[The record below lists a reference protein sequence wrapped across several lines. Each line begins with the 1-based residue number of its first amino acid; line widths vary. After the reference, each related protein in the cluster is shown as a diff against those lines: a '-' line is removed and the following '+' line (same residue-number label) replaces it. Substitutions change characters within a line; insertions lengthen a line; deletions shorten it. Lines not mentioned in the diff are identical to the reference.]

1 MDAAL
6 ALKSKKH
13 DVTIVTSHHNRKH
26 CFAETNDGQLTV
38 ISIGDWLPR
47 RIFGTA
53 FCMTIRMIW
62 AALYICLFSG
72 LKPDVLFCDQVSN
85 AIPILKLTSQAKI
98 IFYCHYPD
106 QLLTTQRTSLAKQ
119 LYRGFM
125 DWLEEKTTGMADLIL
140 VNSRF
145 TQGVFQET
153 FKSLSGTT
161 PPAIL
166 HPSLNTNVFDELSQ
180 TLTKSDL
187 AFGKEYFTFLS
198 INRYERKKNI
208 ILAIHAFDK
217 IVKSTGRKDLRFA
230 IVGGYDS
237 QVKENDEV
245 YSELLQLSSDLKIG
259 QYVSLKK
266 SPSDREKVKLLRT
279 CGGLIYTPSGEHFGI
294 VPVEAM
300 YHRLPVVAVNDGG
313 PTETVVNGQTGYLCQ
328 SDPEDFAIAMKKLI
342 DGGDKLKKTLGDN
355 GHQRVLQNFSFE
367 AFAQKLDFFVQQ
379 VLV

>member
-1 MDAAL
+1 M
-6 ALKSKKH
+6 
-13 DVTIVTSHHNRKH
+13 
-26 CFAETNDGQLTV
+26 
-38 ISIGDWLPR
+38 GDWLPR

-72 LKPDVLFCDQVSN
+72 LKPDVMFCDQVSN
-85 AIPILKLTSQAKI
+85 AIPILKLTSKAKI

-119 LYRGFM
+119 LYRGYM

-145 TQGVFQET
+145 TLGVFQET

-166 HPSLNTNVFDELSQ
+166 HPSLNTNMFDELSQ
-180 TLTKSDL
+180 MLTKSDL
-187 AFGKEYFTFLS
+187 ALNGFTFLS
-198 INRYERKKNI
+198 INRYERKKNLL
-208 ILAIHAFDK
+208 LAVHAFDQ
-217 IVKSTGRKDLRFA
+217 VMKSTGRKDLHLA

-245 YSELLQLSSDLKIG
+245 YNEIMQLSKDLDID
-259 QYVSLKK
+259 QYISVKK
-266 SPSDREKVKLLRT
+266 SPSDREKVRLLMT
-279 CGGLIYTPSGEHFGI
+279 SGGLIYTPSGEHFGI

-313 PTETVVNGQTGYLCQ
+313 PTETVVNGETGYLCQ
-328 SDPEDFAIAMKKLI
+328 PNPEDFAIAMKKLI
-342 DGGDKLKKTLGDN
+342 DGGNKLKKIFGDN

-367 AFAQKLDFFVQQ
+367 AFAQKLDVFVKQ
-379 VLV
+379 VLI